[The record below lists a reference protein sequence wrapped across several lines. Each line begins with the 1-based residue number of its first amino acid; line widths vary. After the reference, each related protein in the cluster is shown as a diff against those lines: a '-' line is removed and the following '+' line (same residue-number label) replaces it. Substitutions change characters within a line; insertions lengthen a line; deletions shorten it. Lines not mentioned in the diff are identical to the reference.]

1 MSDPRPFPP
10 ASSNLAPALSN
21 SDIVRKTYSLLS
33 GTLAVS
39 AIAAWAG
46 IGMAFP
52 YQHPIILML
61 IAFAALFAV
70 LVTGAKRSPM
80 AVPLVF
86 IFTGLMGLS
95 LGPLLAVTLRLA
107 NGPQIVAEAI
117 LGTTVVFGSLS
128 LYAWQSKRDFS
139 FLGGFLMVGLIVVIL
154 AGVANFFLH
163 MPALQ
168 LTIAAAALLIFSG
181 YILVDTGRLIRGGET
196 NPILITVSLYLD
208 ILNVFVALL
217 ELLTALQGRRD

>member
-1 MSDPRPFPP
+1 MSNPNPFPEISP
-10 ASSNLAPALSN
+10 NLTPALSS
-21 SDIVRKTYSLLS
+21 SDIVRKAYNLLT

-39 AIAAWAG
+39 AITAWAG

-61 IAFAALFAV
+61 LAFAALFAV
-70 LVTGAKRSPM
+70 LITGAKRSPM
-80 AVPLVF
+80 AVPMIFV
-86 IFTGLMGLS
+86 FTGLMGLS
-95 LGPLLAVTLRLA
+95 LGPLLAVTLRFA
-107 NGPQIVAEAI
+107 NGPQIVAEAL
-117 LGTTVVFGSLS
+117 LGTGVIFAALS
-128 LYAWQSKRDFS
+128 IYAWRSKRDFS

-154 AGVANFFLH
+154 AGIANFFLR

-181 YILVDTGRLIRGGET
+181 YILVDTSRMIRGGET

-208 ILNVFVALL
+208 ILNLFVALL